1 MRVKRGCATV
11 DDLKACIAKEKNIS
25 SGKDANSESVNPRWV
40 RINNVVTT
48 IEHELQSTFA
58 SYTQVDS
65 LRELERIQQ
74 EDAQKD
80 KKSRR
85 RVYYLD
91 TNIPDLIAVPQ
102 STELTIL
109 RAYKE
114 GRIILQDKASC
125 FPAYLLLGDS
135 GSEFSGNLIDGCAA
149 PGNKTTHLASL
160 IRAGVSLEDK
170 KTGLSQR
177 IYSLDA
183 SKLRSKTLK
192 KMVHVAGA
200 DDIVTVLQGQD
211 FLALDPHDERFANVA
226 GLLLDPSCSGSG
238 IQGRDDVPDLILPE
252 TKSASSKTS
261 GKKRKRQGDSNED
274 KGAKKG
280 AGNTKATPSTTS
292 LDPAS
297 ENEIAVSEDDTER
310 LIKLSNLQT
319 RIVEHALS
327 FPAAKYVTYST
338 CSIHGLENENVVF
351 RILNSEV
358 AKRGE
363 WRILKREEQVTGLQN
378 WKHRG
383 VPQEKP
389 VRGLDGE
396 DINWELSEEEMDA
409 CLRCYQGDEEGTG
422 GFFVA
427 AFVRDQSDIEAGRV
441 TVSEE
446 AEDGDGDG
454 EEGDDEE
461 WDGFSS
467 D

>member
-11 DDLKACIAKEKNIS
+11 DDLKARIAKEKNIS

-80 KKSRR
+80 KKLRR

-170 KTGLSQR
+170 KAGLSQR

-183 SKLRSKTLK
+183 SKLRSNTLK

-274 KGAKKG
+274 KDAKKG
-280 AGNTKATPSTTS
+280 AGNTKATPSATS

-363 WRILKREEQVTGLQN
+363 WRILKREEQVKGLQN

-396 DINWELSEEEMDA
+396 DINWELSGEEMDA

-441 TVSEE
+441 TVREE
-446 AEDGDGDG
+446 AEAEDED
-454 EEGDDEE
+454 EEDDEE
-461 WDGFSS
+461 WEGFSS